1 MLLLR
6 SLLAS
11 SSLARPSRFRLE
23 MPRAKRTNPHG
34 AMPPAEAAAA
44 AAAAASQGP
53 SGPVSLNADGSVSI
67 RVHAKPGAKQS
78 VVTAVEDEPGGSV
91 SVSVSAAPMDGAA
104 NSELLRFLAAA
115 LGVRR
120 GDLALDKGA
129 RSRQKVVRLAAGR
142 LAPDAV
148 HQRLQSALGNT

>member
-6 SLLAS
+6 SLTT
-11 SSLARPSRFRLE
+11 SSLARPSTFLLE

-34 AMPPAEAAAA
+34 AMPPAEA

-78 VVTAVEDEPGGSV
+78 AVTGVEEEPGGSI
-91 SVSVSAAPMDGAA
+91 SVSVSAPPVDGAA
-104 NSELLRFLAAA
+104 NVELLRFLAAA
-115 LGVRR
+115 LGVRK

-129 RSRQKVVRLAAGR
+129 HSREKVVRLAAGR
-142 LAPDAV
+142 LAPEAV
-148 HQRLQSALGNT
+148 HQRLQSALGKT